1 MASIQDEYH
10 TASALRRERGAFLL
24 PSFQVVTA
32 VELTSSAD
40 RRACSSGTTA
50 CQRHRPGVPQPAE
63 GWHRLP
69 YLTMDALYSRH
80 CGLQQLARH
89 RSRLNHF
96 HFLQQAHKD
105 QTMTFM
111 IIWQNNF
118 EVSFTLSKRLFRL
131 ALGQLV
137 IVLFCENMEKRHA
150 DDQFEIDSAK
160 DFLSHLLRHPAVRK
174 ASTDVPGVTE
184 TYEGIVYQLPVGE
197 YVVPEW
203 ALKTGVD
210 KDAA

>member
-1 MASIQDEYH
+1 
-10 TASALRRERGAFLL
+10 
-24 PSFQVVTA
+24 
-32 VELTSSAD
+32 
-40 RRACSSGTTA
+40 
-50 CQRHRPGVPQPAE
+50 
-63 GWHRLP
+63 
-69 YLTMDALYSRH
+69 
-80 CGLQQLARH
+80 
-89 RSRLNHF
+89 
-96 HFLQQAHKD
+96 
-105 QTMTFM
+105 MTFM